1 MTFVAVFAAS
11 LIVPDA
17 LDFGCVSFHNPHK
30 TTPYVPGFSG
40 LSRLPSL
47 PPPLQGG
54 SKETRPSM
62 FPVLLTYMS
71 VPPPSPG
78 LLSLRDDNVKQMKVR
93 TQGKG
98 NDSIAATTT
107 TTTTSGLCFI
117 ALATRNGKCTHC
129 SPQTATRNH
138 PIAVLKPLHVSTRQ
152 VSFASQPILNFC
164 SLHSMIDH
172 V

>member
-54 SKETRPSM
+54 SKQTRPSM
-62 FPVLLTYMS
+62 FPVLLTYL
-71 VPPPSPG
+71 G
-78 LLSLRDDNVKQMKVR
+78 TCTYLLLVL
-93 TQGKG
+93 
-98 NDSIAATTT
+98 DSCLYE
-107 TTTTSGLCFI
+107 TTTSD
-117 ALATRNGKCTHC
+117 R
-129 SPQTATRNH
+129 
-138 PIAVLKPLHVSTRQ
+138 
-152 VSFASQPILNFC
+152 
-164 SLHSMIDH
+164 
-172 V
+172 